1 MEIIGCGIHELPNGL
16 QFCASPQYL
25 EIRSCLNLKSI
36 PESLHSCVSLQKFV
50 VRYCPQLSSLPG
62 VPSIIQ
68 QFSKSLQYLEIQY
81 CRNLKSI
88 PDLGEVFHSL
98 INLKISNCPDPRLKL
113 LREGRLKTLV
123 IGGFIEE
130 LDAFPILR
138 YPSIRYSHASLKNL
152 MYLPILH
159 LSNLKKKKKFR
170 LMHIEL
176 IYRNLSHQPLWLLEF
191 CKKSETLHF
200 TMHVLLEIIRAC
212 FLSIHDNIHTHSF
225 SQRLNFSS

>member
-1 MEIIGCGIHELPNGL
+1 MEIIGCGIDEPPSGL
-16 QFCASPQYL
+16 QFCTSLQYL
-25 EIRSCLNLKSI
+25 KIEDCPNLKSI
-36 PESLHSCVSLQKFV
+36 LDSLHTSVSLQKFV

-81 CRNLKSI
+81 CQNLKSI

-159 LSNLKKKKKFR
+159 LSNLKY
-170 LMHIEL
+170 LY
-176 IYRNLSHQPLWLLEF
+176 IYDCRNLEKRYAKGSGAEWFQIAHVPNININGKCIQGKDSDNFDYEEF
-191 CKKSETLHF
+191 DVFDDVSE
-200 TMHVLLEIIRAC
+200 
-212 FLSIHDNIHTHSF
+212 DD
-225 SQRLNFSS
+225 

>member
-1 MEIIGCGIHELPNGL
+1 M
-16 QFCASPQYL
+16 
-25 EIRSCLNLKSI
+25 
-36 PESLHSCVSLQKFV
+36 
-50 VRYCPQLSSLPG
+50 PG

-98 INLKISNCPDPRLKL
+98 INLKVSNCPDPRLKL

-159 LSNLKKKKKFR
+159 LSNLKY
-170 LMHIEL
+170 LY
-176 IYRNLSHQPLWLLEF
+176 IYDCRNLEKRYAKGSGAEWFQIAHVPNININGKCIQGNDSDNFDYEEF
-191 CKKSETLHF
+191 DVFDDVSE
-200 TMHVLLEIIRAC
+200 
-212 FLSIHDNIHTHSF
+212 DD
-225 SQRLNFSS
+225 